1 MTKVLVLAPPPT
13 PNGDLHVGHLSGPYL
28 RADIYKRFS
37 RMRGIATYYLCG
49 ADEHQSYVRFKG
61 EQIGLSPEAT
71 ANKFADE
78 IQKTL
83 FAARIEIDYFA
94 RPRKLPQH
102 QLLVKDFFRRLST
115 TGKLIKKEEEC
126 LYCESCNL
134 YLFEAYVSGSC
145 PHCGVPTNGNA
156 CETCGRPNLCHD
168 LRDPHCNKC
177 GRTPALR
184 RLDRLYMPLAP
195 YEKQLWQYYDKVTIS
210 PHIRAVCEQII
221 EQGLPE
227 VPVTHVTD
235 WGIPVPGYDGQRF
248 YVWFEM
254 APGLL
259 AATDELA
266 GMNGEPRGWKRFWKE
281 DDVKIVKFMGFD
293 NGYFYSLFF
302 PAIFHAYD
310 PGIKLPEALIGN
322 EFYQL
327 DNSKFSTSRNHAIWG
342 RDLLKGHNVDLVRF
356 YLAYSAPEAEQT
368 NFTLADFQQVVN
380 REVLG
385 GVQQWLRE
393 LGRRIATYSHATAPS
408 PAIWT
413 DSHSRFYDYLRQV
426 PVYIELAYGEKSF
439 STQLAARQLLE
450 LVRRSSAF
458 GRSEEHWSQVN
469 SRRLTYNTALA
480 LELAAARLFTI
491 MAAPVMPLFAA
502 LLWKDL
508 GQTASLHHAVW
519 PDGVEWLDPGTQI
532 SNLQRKYFEAYED
545 VERLP
550 YPVSV

>member
-1 MTKVLVLAPPPT
+1 MKKVLILAPPPT

-28 RADIYKRFS
+28 RADIYKRYS

-61 EQIGLSPEAT
+61 EQIGLGPEAT
-71 ANKFADE
+71 ADKFAEE
-78 IQKTL
+78 IQETL
-83 FAARIEIDYFA
+83 CAARIEVDYFA

-102 QLLVKDFFRRLST
+102 QLLVEDFFRRLSA
-115 TGKLIKKEEEC
+115 GGRLIEKAEEC
-126 LYCESCNL
+126 LYCESCNV
-134 YLFEAYVSGSC
+134 YLFEAYVSGIC
-145 PHCGVPTNGNA
+145 PHCGVSTNGNA
-156 CETCGRPNLCHD
+156 CETCGQPNLCHD

-177 GRTPALR
+177 GRAPALR
-184 RLDRLYMPLAP
+184 SLNRVCMPLAP
-195 YEKQLWQYYDKVTIS
+195 YEKQLRQYYDKAAIS

-227 VPVTHVTD
+227 IPVTHVTD
-235 WGIPVPGYDGQRF
+235 WGIPVPGHHRQRF

-254 APGLL
+254 AAGLL

-266 GMNGEPRGWKRFWKE
+266 ARNGEPRGWKGFWKE

-293 NGYFYSLFF
+293 NGFFYSLFF

-310 PGIKLPEALIGN
+310 PGIQLPEALIGN
-322 EFYQL
+322 EFYRL
-327 DNSKFSTSRNHAIWG
+327 NNAKFSTSRNHAIWG
-342 RDLLKGHNVDLVRF
+342 RDLLKKHNVDLVRF
-356 YLAYSAPEAEQT
+356 YLAYSAPETEQT
-368 NFTLADFQQVVN
+368 NFTLADFQQVVG

-393 LGRRIATYSHATAPS
+393 LGRRIAAYSHATAPS

-413 DSHSRFYDYLRQV
+413 DSHSRFYEYLRQV
-426 PVYIELAYGEKSF
+426 PACMELAYGEKSF

-458 GRSEEHWSQVN
+458 GHSEEHWAQVN
-469 SRRLTYNTALA
+469 SRQLTYNTALA

-502 LLWKDL
+502 SLWKDL
-508 GQTASLHHAVW
+508 GQTASLHHAIW
-519 PDGVEWLDPGTQI
+519 PEGMEWLAPGTHI

-545 VERLP
+545 VEQLP
-550 YPVSV
+550 HAVSA